1 MLMCVFVS
9 PHARHNTAVFGEGL
23 PALFFKRMS
32 DLRTCDLLITI
43 GTSLKVQPFA
53 SLIERVPDECPRV
66 LINLESVG
74 AIGEVDD
81 DSDDGVVSLRYRD
94 EGFDF
99 EGLARGGREYAR
111 DVRWLGEA
119 DKGIAALARALGWED
134 ELRELYE
141 QGRAEL
147 QGKEAGQAA
156 HSAGSASVETPVDA
170 GTESD
175 DKAGKDF
182 NSAAAEAA
190 HSVAKHVEEAVA
202 ESAHPAQVAAGE
214 AKDSEDF
221 DELAQRLE
229 KLVVARGAEAQSAT
243 ATLDQPA
250 DTGEDINPA
259 RPPTE
264 KKAGL

>member
-1 MLMCVFVS
+1 L
-9 PHARHNTAVFGEGL
+9 AVFGEGL

-53 SLIERVPDECPRV
+53 SLIERVPDDCPRV

-81 DSDDGVVSLRYRD
+81 DSDDGGVSLRYRD

-99 EGLARGGREYAR
+99 DGLARGGREYAR

-119 DKGIAALARALGWED
+119 DKGIVALAKALGWED
-134 ELRELYE
+134 ELQELYE
-141 QGRAEL
+141 RGRAEL
-147 QGKEAGQAA
+147 QRKEAGQGAQ
-156 HSAGSASVETPVDA
+156 SAGPASAEVPVGA
-170 GTESD
+170 GTVDE
-175 DKAGKDF
+175 DKGEEETHA
-182 NSAAAEAA
+182 AAAETA
-190 HSVAKHVEEAVA
+190 HSVAKRVGETVTGSA
-202 ESAHPAQVAAGE
+202 ETAQVAAGE
-214 AKDSEDF
+214 AKDSQDF

-229 KLVVARGAEAQSAT
+229 ELDVAQGVGAQSAT
-243 ATLDQPA
+243 ATADQPA
-250 DTGEDINPA
+250 DIATDTNPA